1 LGINRRNYSLVHLLL
16 FITIHHPSHDKNL
29 DIPAVRQSFLPPSPQ
44 ITIMLSTEYVFK
56 YLFHLYEL
64 TLTAIYRLPRIRACL
79 FDMDGLLLNTED
91 IYTTITN
98 SVLQEYGKPNMPWT
112 LKAQI
117 QGRPAP
123 EVRLPLPPKK
133 EPVRNIHLQTYR
145 PPKSSMTGQAYPSH
159 KTSTP
164 PK

>member
-1 LGINRRNYSLVHLLL
+1 
-16 FITIHHPSHDKNL
+16 
-29 DIPAVRQSFLPPSPQ
+29 
-44 ITIMLSTEYVFK
+44 MLSTEYVFK
-56 YLFHLYEL
+56 DLFHLYGL

-98 SVLQEYGKPNMPWT
+98 SVLQEYEKPNMPWT

-123 EVRLPLPPKK
+123 EVRLPPSPK
-133 EPVRNIHLQTYR
+133 EP
-145 PPKSSMTGQAYPSH
+145 
-159 KTSTP
+159 
-164 PK
+164 